1 MVCRKIE
8 REEKGGGIMAGKPAI
23 FNREEV
29 RQNQIVIPITKAEK
43 ERIRQAAK
51 AEDRSM
57 SSFVRYVL
65 NEYFSVKEEG

>member
-1 MVCRKIE
+1 
-8 REEKGGGIMAGKPAI
+8 MAGKPAI

-43 ERIRQAAK
+43 ERIRKAAK
-51 AEDRSM
+51 AADRSM